1 MRKGLVLALLATI
14 TLQTVPQQNQN
25 LEQNLNLSEN
35 PHLKLHAETI
45 AASVWPRSQPIYV
58 CWENP
63 TPAYKD
69 DMALVRK
76 SIEESWEGYSQLQ
89 FSGWGRCASANRGI
103 RILIDDS
110 GPLTREIGRN
120 LESVQNGLLQGMK
133 NGMVLNFTFRNW
145 SPTCQQ
151 THDLCVKSIA
161 MHEFGHA
168 IGLVHEQNRPNAPGE
183 CWYLKQGSNGDTALT
198 PYDKDSIMNYCNSS
212 WNTQAKLSAL
222 DIDAVQTLY
231 GKPPAQSSTLNEF
244 LPNPRLSDLITY
256 QRRSP

>member
-1 MRKGLVLALLATI
+1 MRKEIVLALLIAI
-14 TLQTVPQQNQN
+14 SPQSVPQQNQD
-25 LEQNLNLSEN
+25 LVQNLNLSEN
-35 PHLKLHAETI
+35 PHLKLHAEII

-69 DMALVRK
+69 DMALVER
-76 SIEESWEGYSQLQ
+76 SVEESWKWNSQLQ
-89 FSGWGRCASANRGI
+89 FSGWGKCASANRGI
-103 RILIDDS
+103 RIFIDDS
-110 GPLTREIGRN
+110 GPLTREIGKN

-133 NGMVLNFTFRNW
+133 NGMVLNFTFHNW

-168 IGLVHEQNRPNAPGE
+168 IGLVHEQNRPDAPGE
-183 CWYLKQGSNGDTALT
+183 CWYLKQGSNGDHPLT

-231 GKPPAQSSTLNEF
+231 GKPLGQSSTLNEL
-244 LPNPRLSDLITY
+244 LPNPGLSDLLNH
-256 QRRSP
+256 QLKSL